1 MNTAAGKWEGLNR
14 SLHVLTFI
22 ALVMVFGANIFTET
36 KAAEKATPF
45 DYDCFK
51 LREGLKNSRIKF
63 EAEKKGRVVF
73 FSGVIT
79 QYSGFRTLVEADLK
93 KRFPDTKFDLIS
105 SGAYGIGTR
114 YSPFRFTRDVL
125 KNGPVDLLFI
135 DAAFDA
141 YFVHYTPEECIL
153 GMEGIVRQARILN
166 PNIDIII
173 MHAGGEEFTAE
184 INSGK
189 IPYPIEA
196 HESVAEYYGVPSLDL
211 AKEVT
216 ERISAKE
223 FTWKKELLSIHLSQF
238 GQELYARSVGR
249 LFDSAWKKP
258 LAAGAVL
265 SPYKFP
271 EKPLNENS
279 YFKGKIVNI
288 KEAVPGEGFSIVEGW
303 EVGDKNKTKID
314 EPFLFSEKTG
324 STFKLKFEGT
334 AAGLLAA
341 TSPDGG
347 TIEFSIDGRA
357 SDSLVTFYTGWR
369 GRYQAFVLRAG
380 LAQGKH
386 ELVVKVSEKAGK
398 NYMGRNGNGSVVRIK
413 EFLVN

>member
-1 MNTAAGKWEGLNR
+1 MNTGAGKQAGLNR
-14 SLHVLTFI
+14 CFWVLASF
-22 ALVMVFGANIFTET
+22 ALVMVFGANMFAEI

-45 DYDCFK
+45 DYDYFK

-63 EAEKKGRVVF
+63 EVEKKGRVVF

-79 QYSGFRTLVEADLK
+79 QYSGFRALVETDLK
-93 KRFPDTKFDLIS
+93 KRFPNTKFDLIS

-141 YFVHYTPEECIL
+141 YFVHYTPEECLL

-173 MHAGGEEFTAE
+173 MHAGGEEFTTE

-189 IPYPIEA
+189 IPYPIET

-211 AKEVT
+211 AKEVA
-216 ERISAKE
+216 ERVSAKE

-238 GQELYARSVGR
+238 GQELYARAVGR

-258 LAAGAVL
+258 LSAGAAL

-288 KEAVPGEGFSIVEGW
+288 KEAVPGEGFSLVESWKVGDKKGTIVEG
-303 EVGDKNKTKID
+303 
-314 EPFLFSEKTG
+314 PFLFSERSG
-324 STFKLKFEGT
+324 STFKFKFEGT
-334 AAGLLAA
+334 AVGVLGT

-357 SDSLVTFYTGWR
+357 SDSLISFYTGWT
-369 GRYQAFVLRAG
+369 GRFQVFILKSG
-380 LAQGKH
+380 LEQGTH